1 MSSDRK
7 DLIKTDDPDFLKDP
21 DTGAL
26 VSNNIRAFKKFKLK
40 EEQSKKIKNQENDLN
55 NIKSEVS
62 ELKNAMGE
70 IKDLLHQLLNK

>member
-1 MSSDRK
+1 LSDDK
-7 DLIKTDDPDFLKDP
+7 LIKTDDPNLLKYS

-26 VSNNIRAFKKFKLK
+26 VSTDVPAFKKFKLK

-62 ELKNAMGE
+62 ELKNEMSE
-70 IKDLLHQLLNK
+70 IKDLLYQLLNK

>member
-1 MSSDRK
+1 MSDRK

-26 VSNNIRAFKKFKLK
+26 VSNNISAFKKFKLK

-55 NIKSEVS
+55 NIKCEVS
-62 ELKNAMGE
+62 ELKNEIGE
-70 IKDLLHQLLNK
+70 IKDLLYQLLNK